1 MEPINFKFKKTHK
14 VRVKETE
21 KEFKRFKLQYGVYGL
36 QTMSGYR
43 LTAKQIESVRRT
55 IKKCIKK
62 EGEIWF
68 KVSLN
73 RFLTSKPAEVRMG
86 KGKGHLSTAVTVVKS
101 GTIIVEVGGEVMS
114 SKKSL
119 GLVKISGAEVTFK
132 GKCLQIFCLI
142 NKVR

>member
-114 SKKSL
+114 SKKALASL
-119 GLVKISGAEVTFK
+119 KLAAQK
-132 GKCLQIFCLI
+132 LPL
-142 NKVR
+142 KVNVCKYFV